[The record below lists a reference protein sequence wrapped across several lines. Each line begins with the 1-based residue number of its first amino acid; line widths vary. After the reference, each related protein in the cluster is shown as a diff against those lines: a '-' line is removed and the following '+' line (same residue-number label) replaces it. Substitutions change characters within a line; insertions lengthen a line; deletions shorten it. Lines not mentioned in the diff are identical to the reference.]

1 MYCQGRLPVLR
12 SRGAFSCPPRLRVH
26 SALLCPSVVS
36 CRVSLALADP
46 HYYRTAGT
54 EQSWGMESQED
65 RKKHRVEFALP
76 CIALS
81 LWLFSEE
88 IIVYPLCSGSRKST
102 QSAKHAGVRCDAME
116 GKGPIRNDRGGSLE
130 EFGATTPKGMRM
142 VDMAQAC

>member
-1 MYCQGRLPVLR
+1 MGYCHVLPGETP
-12 SRGAFSCPPRLRVH
+12 SPPKSWRIFL
-26 SALLCPSVVS
+26 PSSSPSPFCLVS

-65 RKKHRVEFALP
+65 RKEHRVEFALP

-116 GKGPIRNDRGGSLE
+116 GKRPIRNDRGGSLE